1 MTTYHKIPA
10 TELRMIASD
19 TSNVKI
25 YTMTKE
31 YYNAILNAA
40 KEGKFSIVFF
50 LQGDED
56 SDKNKMT
63 FEEEVV
69 MDTMK
74 EYFPGIYVDYDMRFL
89 SCAFSW

>member
-25 YTMTKE
+25 YTMTKQ
-31 YYNAILNAA
+31 YYKDILNAA
-40 KEGKFSIVFF
+40 IEGNFSIVFF
-50 LQGDED
+50 LDGDGSNE
-56 SDKNKMT
+56 NKMS
-63 FEEEVV
+63 FEEEAVI
-69 MDTMK
+69 DTMK
-74 EYFPGIYVDYDMRFL
+74 EYFPGINIHYDMRFL

>member
-10 TELRMIASD
+10 TELRMIAFD

-25 YTMTKE
+25 YTMTKQ
-31 YYNAILNAA
+31 YYKDILNAA
-40 KEGKFSIVFF
+40 NEGKFSIVFY
-50 LQGDED
+50 LEGEEGDE
-56 SDKNKMT
+56 NKMT

-74 EYFPGIYVDYDMRFL
+74 EYFPGIHVHYDMRFL